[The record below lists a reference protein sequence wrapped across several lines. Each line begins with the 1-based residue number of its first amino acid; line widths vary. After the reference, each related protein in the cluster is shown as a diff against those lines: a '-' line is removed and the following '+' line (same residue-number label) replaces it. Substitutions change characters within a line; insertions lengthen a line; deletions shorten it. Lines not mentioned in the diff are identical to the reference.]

1 MGNYSDGESDEDVL
15 TNLVDD
21 FLTDKW
27 SGTATELSIE
37 LKNLDN
43 TFNLNPATLTKQLKS
58 QIDVFRQ
65 DCEIEITFERKRD
78 SRQII
83 LQRMESV
90 TV

>member
-1 MGNYSDGESDEDVL
+1 MH
-15 TNLVDD
+15 
-21 FLTDKW
+21 K
-27 SGTATELSIE
+27 TATELSLE

-43 TFNLNPATLTKQLKS
+43 TFDLNPAMLTKQLKS
-58 QIDVFRQ
+58 QIEVFRR

-83 LQRMESV
+83 LNRMGSV